1 MHYWRILLFPFACL
15 YGLVIRLRHL
25 LFNLGI
31 IKSESF
37 PIPII
42 GVGNLSLG
50 GTGKTP
56 FVEYLV
62 RLLIEEN
69 SIATLSRGYGRKTK
83 GFLLADAESS
93 YEDIGDEPMQYFHK
107 FGNKIIVAVDEDRR
121 NGIRQLLKAEKKRD
135 LILLDDS
142 FQHRYVKPGLSILL
156 TDYHKLYTDDY
167 LLPSGT
173 LRDTVSAAKRADI
186 IIVTK
191 TDKILSPFIRR
202 DIVEKLRVKSNQQLF
217 FSYISYGKFIPFPGV
232 KKYDEEKKPG
242 LIILFSGI
250 ANPAPLVEHIR
261 LLSREMLTL
270 RFPDHHEYNEKDLL
284 KIKSEFDDAFIKR
297 KIILTTEKDAMRLIN
312 SPYFRLLENLPL
324 YYIPIRVKI
333 QKEDSLMFK
342 NQIFDYVKKDR

>member
-1 MHYWRILLFPFACL
+1 MINWRILLFPFACL

-31 IKSESF
+31 FKSESF
-37 PIPII
+37 PVPVI

-62 RLLIEEN
+62 RLLIEEEQ
-69 SIATLSRGYGRKTK
+69 IATLSRGYGRKTK
-83 GFLLADAESS
+83 GFILANSESS
-93 YEDIGDEPMQYFHK
+93 YEDIGDEPMQYFYK
-107 FGNKIIVAVDEDRR
+107 FGDKITVAVDENRR
-121 NGIRQLLKAEKKRD
+121 NGVRQLLEADKKPD

-167 LLPSGT
+167 LLPAGT

-191 TDKILSPFIRR
+191 TNKILSPFVRK
-202 DIVEKLRVKSNQQLF
+202 DIIEKLQVKSQQQLF
-217 FSYISYGKFIPFPGV
+217 FSYISYGKFHPFPGV
-232 KKYDEEKKPG
+232 QNFDDTQRPS

-250 ANPAPLVEHIR
+250 ANPAPLIEYVRMKSGEIII
-261 LLSREMLTL
+261 LQ
-270 RFPDHHEYNEKDLL
+270 FPDHHEYNEKDLL
-284 KIKSEFDDAFIKR
+284 KIKGKHDDAFQRK

-312 SPYFRLLENLPL
+312 SPYFSVLENLPL
-324 YYIPIRVKI
+324 HFIPIQVKI
-333 QKEDSLMFK
+333 HKQDRLAFR
-342 NQIFDYVKKDR
+342 NQIIDYVKKDR